1 MATKTASAKSRRTRS
16 EDFRVV
22 ATNSVYGTLCRRS
35 WKRLPS
41 RYRSKFDV
49 LSFSSLE
56 NVKLPTR
63 KAKSTL
69 FISRL
74 SDIPKEGVERAW
86 GAPKSKH
93 LLFLEGLPV
102 EAMPARLLQ
111 LDIRNPHRL
120 HVAAERRPDAIVELV
135 YRLFSGM
142 AHGAG
147 PRPIVDAWV
156 ENEHLVLLSPSFDRL
171 AVPLDE
177 LAKWIGNDETTVS
190 AFEIDKDGRFLYW
203 PHADAHLG
211 WDQFVRIIDPAA
223 ALADKRKSKSFN
235 AKCGTAIRALREDR
249 NLKQSDI
256 TGITERHLRR
266 VEHGQQSASRG
277 SLEVLAKAHGMLL
290 DEYVRALARRLGKR
304 T

>member
-1 MATKTASAKSRRTRS
+1 MATKTASAKRKPTRY

-22 ATNSVYGTLCRRS
+22 TTNSVYGTLCRRS
-35 WKRLPS
+35 LKRLPS
-41 RYRSKFDV
+41 RYHSKIDL

-56 NVKLPTR
+56 NVKLPAR

-74 SDIPKEGVERAW
+74 SDIPKEGVARAW
-86 GAPKSKH
+86 GARESKH

-120 HVAAERRPDAIVELV
+120 HLAAERSPNLIVALV

-142 AHGAG
+142 AHRDG

-171 AVPLDE
+171 AIPLE
-177 LAKWIGNDETTVS
+177 KLTQFIGSEETTVS
-190 AFEIDKDGRFLYW
+190 AFEIDEDGRFLYW
-203 PHADAHLG
+203 PHADVHLG
-211 WDQFVRIIDPAA
+211 WDQFVQIVDPAA
-223 ALADKRKSKSFN
+223 ALADKQKSEVFN
-235 AKCGTAIRALREDR
+235 KKYGAAIRSLREKR
-249 NLKQSDI
+249 SLKQSDI
-256 TGITERHLRR
+256 AGITERHLRR
-266 VEHGQQSASRG
+266 IEHGQQSASKG
-277 SLEVLAKAHGMLL
+277 ALEILAKAHGMTL
-290 DEYVRALARRLGKR
+290 DVYMKALGQRLDG
-304 T
+304 